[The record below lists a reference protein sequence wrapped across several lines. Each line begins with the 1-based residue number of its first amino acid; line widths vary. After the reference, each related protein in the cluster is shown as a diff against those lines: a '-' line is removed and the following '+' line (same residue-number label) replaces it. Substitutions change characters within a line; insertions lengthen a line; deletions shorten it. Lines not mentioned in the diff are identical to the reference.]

1 MKNEEGLK
9 KMAKS
14 IFKNKDNPDGRGL
27 QDIYDEIK
35 KLYLSDN
42 RPWIIGFSG
51 GKDST
56 CMTQLVW
63 KAISQLPAEKMHK
76 KIYII
81 GCDTLVESPKI
92 VERLSKSLKN
102 MEEYGEKVGLPIS
115 TDIVKPDLED
125 TFWVCLLGRGY
136 PAPSSSFRWCT
147 ERLKI
152 KNADRFILEK
162 VSQYGEAIVLLG
174 TRKDESGTREQLMN
188 LYEVKGSLLN
198 RHNKFA
204 QTYMYC
210 PLKDF
215 LTEDVWNYLLQDKNP
230 WGENNRDLLT
240 MYQEANASECP
251 LVVDTSTPSCGGG
264 RFGCWTCTVVARD
277 KSMDSLLEGGED
289 WLLPL
294 SELREEL
301 KKTQEKEEKKKVRE
315 FKRRNGKV
323 MFCFPDKEGDDT
335 SAGPYTL
342 DFCRQFLRKLLEAQ
356 VKVRKTGP
364 DPKMVLI
371 NEDEIHEIQRIWR
384 MERGDWKNSAY
395 EMYEEICKEKL
406 EMLEDLGGFGKVE
419 QEILTD
425 VCQENKV
432 PQVLVSKLLHAEFSS
447 QGMGK
452 HSKVFK
458 SLNKILSEEWRDDLT
473 EIVGDMKKER
483 AEKKIYR

>member
-1 MKNEEGLK
+1 MKNEESLK
-9 KMAKS
+9 KMAES
-14 IFKNKDNPDGRGL
+14 IFKTRTLK
-27 QDIYDEIK
+27 DIYEEIK

-56 CMTQLVW
+56 CMAQLVW
-63 KAISQLPAEKMHK
+63 TAISQLPSEKRHK
-76 KIYII
+76 KIFII

-92 VERLSKSLKN
+92 VERLSKTIKN
-102 MEEYGEKVGLPIS
+102 MEEYGGKAGLPIS

-152 KNADRFILEK
+152 RNADRFILEK

-174 TRKDESGTREQLMN
+174 TRKDESGTRQQLMN

-198 RHNKFA
+198 RHAKFA

-215 LTEDVWNYLLQDKNP
+215 LTEDVWNFLLQNKNP

-289 WLLPL
+289 WLEPL
-294 SELREEL
+294 AELREDL
-301 KKTQEKEEKKKVRE
+301 KRTQEKDEKRKVRE

-323 MFCFPDKEGDDT
+323 MWCFPDKEGDDT

-342 DFCRQFLRKLLEAQ
+342 DFCKDFLRKLLEAQ

-364 DPKMVLI
+364 DPKMILI

-384 MERGDWKNSAY
+384 MERGDWKNSAFEIY
-395 EMYEEICKEKL
+395 ERVCGEKL

-419 QEILTD
+419 QEILTN

-452 HSKVFK
+452 HSKVFN
-458 SLNKILSEEWRDDLT
+458 SLNKILSEEWRDDLN
-473 EIVGDMKKER
+473 EIVDGMKKER
-483 AEKKIYR
+483 DEKKQYR

>member
-1 MKNEEGLK
+1 MKNEESLK
-9 KMAKS
+9 KMAES
-14 IFKNKDNPDGRGL
+14 IFKTRTLK
-27 QDIYDEIK
+27 DIYEEIK

-56 CMTQLVW
+56 CMAQLVW
-63 KAISQLPAEKMHK
+63 TAISQLPSEKRHK
-76 KIYII
+76 KIFII

-92 VERLSKSLKN
+92 VERLSKTIKN
-102 MEEYGEKVGLPIS
+102 MEEYGEKAGLPIS

-152 KNADRFILEK
+152 RNADRFILEK

-174 TRKDESGTREQLMN
+174 TRKDESGTRQQLMN

-198 RHNKFA
+198 RHAKFA

-215 LTEDVWNYLLQDKNP
+215 LTEDVWNFLLQNKNP

-264 RFGCWTCTVVARD
+264 RFGCWTCTVVTRD

-289 WLLPL
+289 WLEPL
-294 SELREEL
+294 AELREDL
-301 KKTQEKEEKKKVRE
+301 KRTQEKDEKRKVRE

-323 MFCFPDKEGDDT
+323 MWCFPDKEGDDT

-342 DFCRQFLRKLLEAQ
+342 DFCKDFLRKLLEAQ

-364 DPKMVLI
+364 DPKMILI

-384 MERGDWKNSAY
+384 MERGDWKNSAFEIY
-395 EMYEEICKEKL
+395 ERVCGEKL

-419 QEILTD
+419 QEILTN

-452 HSKVFK
+452 HSKVFN
-458 SLNKILSEEWRDDLT
+458 SLNKILSEEWRDDLN
-473 EIVGDMKKER
+473 EIVDGMKKER
-483 AEKKIYR
+483 DEKKQYR

>member
-9 KMAKS
+9 KMAES
-14 IFKNKDNPDGRGL
+14 IFKTRTLK
-27 QDIYDEIK
+27 DIYEEIK

-56 CMTQLVW
+56 CMAQLVW
-63 KAISQLPAEKMHK
+63 TAISQLPAEKRHK
-76 KIYII
+76 KIFII

-92 VERLSKSLKN
+92 VERLSKTIKN
-102 MEEYGEKVGLPIS
+102 MEEYGGKAGLPIS

-152 KNADRFILEK
+152 RNADRFILEK

-174 TRKDESGTREQLMN
+174 TRKDESGTRQQLMN

-198 RHNKFA
+198 RHAKFA

-215 LTEDVWNYLLQDKNP
+215 LTEDVWNFLLQNKNP

-289 WLLPL
+289 WLEPL
-294 SELREEL
+294 AELREDL
-301 KKTQEKEEKKKVRE
+301 KRTQEKDEKRKVRE

-323 MFCFPDKEGDDT
+323 MWCFPDKEGDDT

-342 DFCRQFLRKLLEAQ
+342 DFCKDFLRKLLEAQ

-364 DPKMVLI
+364 DPKMILI

-384 MERGDWKNSAY
+384 MERGDWKNSAFEIY
-395 EMYEEICKEKL
+395 ERVCGEKL

-419 QEILTD
+419 QEILTN

-452 HSKVFK
+452 HSKVFN
-458 SLNKILSEEWRDDLT
+458 SLNKILSEEWRDDLN
-473 EIVGDMKKER
+473 EIVDGMKKER
-483 AEKKIYR
+483 DEKKQYR

>member
-1 MKNEEGLK
+1 MKNEESLK
-9 KMAKS
+9 KMAES
-14 IFKNKDNPDGRGL
+14 IFKTRTLK
-27 QDIYDEIK
+27 DIYEEIK

-56 CMTQLVW
+56 CMAQLVW
-63 KAISQLPAEKMHK
+63 TAISQLPSEKRHK
-76 KIYII
+76 KIFII

-92 VERLSKSLKN
+92 VERLSKTIKN
-102 MEEYGEKVGLPIS
+102 MEEYGGKAGLPIS

-152 KNADRFILEK
+152 RNADRFILEK

-174 TRKDESGTREQLMN
+174 TRKDESGTRQQLMN

-198 RHNKFA
+198 RHAKFA

-215 LTEDVWNYLLQDKNP
+215 LTEDVWNFLLQNKNP

-264 RFGCWTCTVVARD
+264 RFGCWTCTVVTRD

-289 WLLPL
+289 WLEPL
-294 SELREEL
+294 AELREDL
-301 KKTQEKEEKKKVRE
+301 KRTQEKDEKRKVRE

-323 MFCFPDKEGDDT
+323 MWCFPDKEGDDT

-342 DFCRQFLRKLLEAQ
+342 DFCKDFLRKLLEAQ

-364 DPKMVLI
+364 DPKMILI

-384 MERGDWKNSAY
+384 MERGDWKNSAFEIY
-395 EMYEEICKEKL
+395 ERVCGEKL

-419 QEILTD
+419 QEILTN

-452 HSKVFK
+452 HSKVFN
-458 SLNKILSEEWRDDLT
+458 SLNKILSEEWRDDLN
-473 EIVGDMKKER
+473 EIVDGMKKER
-483 AEKKIYR
+483 DEKKQYR